1 MAGFGYTTYG
11 TKTGKSKT
19 YGLGGNQ
26 NKTNSGGTTANN
38 FNNYNYNPQGTSAG
52 TSDAVNQQLDYLKN
66 IPTGLTAEQE
76 LAMRNRIRS
85 TDTAQTR
92 GGYNKIRELMA
103 AQGLSGGGAEQSG
116 ILSML
121 RNQSA
126 TRQGA
131 LSDLDINNANMS
143 LQNQYN
149 KAGLMNSAVG
159 MGEQARQFGLGQA
172 QNMYQFG
179 ASLDESTRQYDQ
191 QRNDY
196 QQQLQDWLDKMG
208 QGGNGSSGSSTS
220 KYTWNRSKKR

>member
-1 MAGFGYTTYG
+1 MAGFGYTNYN
-11 TKTGKSKT
+11 TKTGKFKT

-26 NKTNSGGTTANN
+26 NTTNTGGGTAQN
-38 FNNYNYNPQGTSAG
+38 FNNYNYNPQTTSAS
-52 TSDAVNQQLDYLKN
+52 TSDAINQQLDYLKN
-66 IPTGLTAEQE
+66 MPQGLTAAQE

-121 RNQSA
+121 RNQAA

-131 LSDLDINNANMS
+131 LSDLDIANANMN

-149 KAGLMNSAVG
+149 KAGLMNSMVG
-159 MGEQARQFGLGQA
+159 AGEQARQFGLGQA

-179 ASLDESTRQYDQ
+179 AAQDESTRQYDQ

-196 QQQLQDWLDKMG
+196 QQQLQDWLDKLT
-208 QGGNGSSGSSTS
+208 QGSSSSSTTK
-220 KYTWNRSKKR
+220 KYTVARGRK